1 MNCDI
6 WNIISSLSTLAA
18 VLVSLFLAYRKD
30 KIKRKL
36 HIVQQF
42 SEHYEDGE
50 IRLLV
55 TIENIGNVPIILN
68 NYGRKINNDNYIMKD
83 IQKYL
88 DGKFEFILIKPNEAK
103 LITYTHKF
111 GRKFKENDNEIC
123 KSVEYKLLSKAIF
136 KAQDTLGN
144 FYS

>member
-6 WNIISSLSTLAA
+6 WDIITSLSTLAA
-18 VLVSLFLAYRKD
+18 VVTSLWLAYRKD
-30 KIKRKL
+30 RIKRRL
-36 HIVQQF
+36 HIAKQF

-55 TIENIGNVPIILN
+55 TIENTGNVPIILN
-68 NYGRKINNDNYIMKD
+68 NYGRQTNNDNYIMND
-83 IQKYL
+83 IQEFL

-103 LITYTHKF
+103 LIIYKHNF
-111 GRKFKENDNEIC
+111 GKKFKENDIDIC
-123 KSVEYKLLSKAIF
+123 NSHEYKLLSKAIF